1 VLLLTLATAG
11 TSALGQSVTDWRKIG
26 GYSVDLSLASPVTGP
41 VDQVWFSPAGS
52 VLYARTRSGRVFQ
65 TADFETW
72 LPASNPAEA
81 PRVTPAATDRVPE
94 DGVQIIQA
102 QGNASRFYAL
112 GSHLFRSD
120 DGGHAWENLTAYR
133 SQSVIGGRQHS
144 IATSPADQDQI
155 VVANDFGVWRSFD
168 GGLSWSGLN
177 QGLPSLSVSRI
188 LSTPTGTGGTRI
200 AAAGLGSLELQ
211 PGATLWQPAPDVA
224 TEPDLA
230 LRLRYRTVVGADL
243 SAAAQ
248 VGRIVYAGTVDGRIL
263 VSIDNGA
270 SFVPTQMP
278 AGATGPVERIFADPV
293 EPRVALAVMGGRTA
307 RVLRTTNSGNFW
319 DVLDGNLPDGLVHGI
334 AADRAAGAI
343 YLATDRGAFYGRADL
358 ENPSTPAVNWV
369 SLTDRLPAAAAT
381 DVKLDPLAV
390 QLYIAIEGYGVYA
403 TSAPHRVRNV
413 RIVNGG
419 DYSTRAA
426 APGSILSVIG
436 GLVSSATAGG
446 LNYPVL
452 AGSETESQIQV
463 PFEAVG
469 PSVSLALR
477 TPAGIITRDLP
488 VLPVSPAILVSR
500 EGAPMLWDADS
511 GAPLDLRNAAR
522 SNGRLQIWATGLG
535 KVSPDGRTGIPA
547 PHDNPPAVV
556 AQVRAYLDR
565 SPLQVTRA
573 TLVPDFVG
581 FYLIEV
587 QLPAIVNAGTS
598 DLYISADG
606 QESNHVQVTIEP

>member
-1 VLLLTLATAG
+1 
-11 TSALGQSVTDWRKIG
+11 
-26 GYSVDLSLASPVTGP
+26 
-41 VDQVWFSPAGS
+41 
-52 VLYARTRSGRVFQ
+52 VFQ

-72 LPASNPAEA
+72 LPASNAAEA
-81 PRVTPAATDRVPE
+81 PAVTPAATDRVPE

-133 SQSVIGGRQHS
+133 SRSVIGGRQHS
-144 IATSPADQDQI
+144 IATSPADQEQI

-177 QGLPSLSVSRI
+177 QGLPNLSVLRI

-200 AAAGLGSLELQ
+200 AAAGLGALELQ
-211 PGATLWQPAPDVA
+211 PGATLWQPLPDVA
-224 TEPDLA
+224 TEPDFA

-243 SAAAQ
+243 SAASQ
-248 VGRIVYAGTVDGRIL
+248 VGRIVYAGTLDGRIF

-319 DVLDGNLPDGLVHGI
+319 DVLDGNLPDALVHGI

-358 ENPSTPAVNWV
+358 ENPSTPAVSWM

-436 GLVSSATAGG
+436 GLINSATGGG

-488 VLPVSPAILVSR
+488 VVPVSPAILVSR

-535 KVSPDGRTGIPA
+535 RVRPDGRTGIPA

-556 AQVRAYLDR
+556 AEVRAYLDR

-573 TLVPDFVG
+573 ALVPDFVG